1 MTATEHTMTRP
12 KSDFDA
18 LRQDLHQVYDGDPWH
33 GSSITAVLEGIDAD
47 AAAQRPIP
55 GAHSIWELVLHMAA
69 WTREVASR
77 VRGAD
82 AKNPPED
89 WPAAR
94 FGGGQGE
101 WQLAKEDLAAA
112 QKELERAVDA
122 LKAEDLL
129 RLVGDQ
135 RDPSLG
141 TGQTV
146 GTVIRGLLQH
156 HTYHEGQI
164 AILKRATKVGP
175 QRRNA

>member
-1 MTATEHTMTRP
+1 MTRP

-18 LRQDLHQVYDGDPWH
+18 LRQDLRQVYDGDPWH
-33 GSSITAVLEGIDAD
+33 GSSITAVLDGVTAEMAS
-47 AAAQRPIP
+47 ARPIVA
-55 GAHSIWELVLHMAA
+55 AHTIWELVLHMAA

-82 AKNPPED
+82 ARNPPED
-89 WPAAR
+89 WPAPRCGA
-94 FGGGQGE
+94 GE
-101 WQLAKEDLAAA
+101 VGWKAAKDDLAAA

-122 LKAEDLL
+122 LKPEELT
-129 RLVGDQ
+129 RWIGDQ

-141 TGQTV
+141 TGLPV

-164 AILKRATKVGP
+164 ALLKRATTSGP
-175 QRRNA
+175 QRRRA